1 MRTFS
6 DALAQLQGAEAGGF
20 DFSAGQAAS
29 LLNEGVKRFAARSEW
44 IKAEL
49 ELGPT
54 VASQEGYATPE
65 NVVKLIGLQV
75 GSITYTATDLRTLW
89 QYKQQGLPVRI
100 EGVFAERFNAD
111 GKIKSFSLLP
121 VPDTDGVTIAAL
133 AVITPED
140 LSGEDPLPFPE
151 EYNRGALEY
160 AKAIAYEDVDEN
172 PESGT
177 YFMRRA
183 DERADE
189 LRLEAQ
195 SRTGR
200 GPYRIPVASARLR

>member
-1 MRTFS
+1 MRTIA
-6 DALAQLQGAEAGGF
+6 DAIAQLQGAEAGGF
-20 DFSAGQAAS
+20 DFSAAQAAS

-44 IKAEL
+44 LKAEL

-54 VASQEGYATPE
+54 VANQEGYETPE

-89 QYKQQGLPVRI
+89 QYKQQGLPARI
-100 EGVFAERFNAD
+100 EGVYAERFNSD

-121 VPDTDGVTIAAL
+121 IPEADGVAVSAL

-140 LSGEDPLPFPE
+140 LTGDDPLPFPE
-151 EYNRGALEY
+151 EYNRGPLEY
-160 AKAIAYEDVDEN
+160 AKGIAYEDVDEN

-177 YFMRRA
+177 YFIRRA
-183 DERADE
+183 DERADD